1 MALLIDG
8 QLVAGALGS
17 FDVINPATATAF
29 AQCPQADQAQV
40 DQAVNAAKAAFAKW
54 GVAGN
59 VAARQEA
66 LKKAGQIVLDH
77 LDELAKLLT
86 TEQGKPLAHAT
97 AEIQWSAQML
107 LGNSQLDPP
116 VEVLSD
122 NDQGRV
128 EVHRRPLG
136 VVAGITPWNYPVLM
150 FVGKFAPAVVLGN
163 TFVIKPSPYT
173 PLSTV
178 RIGELFKDVFPPGVL
193 NVITGSDQNAF
204 NVGAYLSKHPLVS
217 KISFT
222 GSLNTGRKIYQTA
235 ACDIKRITLE
245 LGGNDPAI
253 ILPDSDVD
261 EVAPKIFASAM
272 INTGQVC
279 VAVKRV
285 FVHESQ
291 HDQLVEKLAEC
302 ARNAKVGDGLEEG
315 VQYGPLNNKM
325 QFDRINELVNDAKQH
340 GAKIVAGGAPL
351 DRPGYFYAPTIVD
364 NVKEGVRI
372 VDEEQFGP
380 VLPIIT
386 YQSVEEAVQR
396 ANNTEFGLG
405 GSVWGS
411 DVNKA
416 NELAS
421 QILSGTV
428 WVNDHLTFTGGP
440 FGGFRQSG
448 LGREYGKEDISAYT
462 ELQVIKLAKPKA

>member
-1 MALLIDG
+1 
-8 QLVAGALGS
+8 
-17 FDVINPATATAF
+17 
-29 AQCPQADQAQV
+29 
-40 DQAVNAAKAAFAKW
+40 
-54 GVAGN
+54 
-59 VAARQEA
+59 
-66 LKKAGQIVLDH
+66 
-77 LDELAKLLT
+77 
-86 TEQGKPLAHAT
+86 
-97 AEIQWSAQML
+97 
-107 LGNSQLDPP
+107 
-116 VEVLSD
+116 
-122 NDQGRV
+122 
-128 EVHRRPLG
+128 
-136 VVAGITPWNYPVLM
+136 
-150 FVGKFAPAVVLGN
+150 
-163 TFVIKPSPYT
+163 
-173 PLSTV
+173 
-178 RIGELFKDVFPPGVL
+178 VFPPGVL

-204 NVGAYLSKHPLVS
+204 NVGAYLSKHPLVN

-253 ILPDSDVD
+253 ILPDSNVD

-302 ARNAKVGDGLEEG
+302 ARSAKVGDGLEEG

-325 QFDRINELVNDAKQH
+325 QFDRINELVNDAKQN
-340 GAKIVAGGAPL
+340 GGKIVAGGAPL
-351 DRPGYFYAPTIVD
+351 DRPGYFYAPTIIS